1 MTYYRFTGKNRYVME
16 AKEGAVKRLAES
28 TGKNGF
34 DLRDFIDAIQRA
46 GAALHTRYE
55 NECNGFP
62 FDKDG
67 SYAAKYEA
75 ATERRERSLIEKAK
89 EQGFTECASFET
101 DTKRLGLFVALQRD
115 PRGWPVI
122 LVIEGREYR
131 LGGKY

>member
-34 DLRDFIDAIQRA
+34 DLIPFIDSLQRA

-62 FDKDG
+62 FDNDG
-67 SYAAKYEA
+67 SFAAKYEA
-75 ATERRERSLIEKAK
+75 ATERREDSLLKLAATM
-89 EQGFTECASFET
+89 GFMECASFET
-101 DTKRLGLFVALQRD
+101 DEKKTGLFIALQRD
-115 PRGWPVI
+115 PRGWPVV